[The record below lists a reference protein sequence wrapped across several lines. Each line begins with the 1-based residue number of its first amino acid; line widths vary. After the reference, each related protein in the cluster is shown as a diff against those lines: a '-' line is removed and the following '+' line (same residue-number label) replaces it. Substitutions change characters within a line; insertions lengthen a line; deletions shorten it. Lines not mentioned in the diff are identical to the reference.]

1 MKRIIFLSA
10 ILFIVA
16 QLTFSQSNYKRV
28 SISNITP
35 SLLQQLDREGIDLTY
50 GAVIQDNT
58 LKLEL
63 NDGEQ
68 VITRK
73 FIKL

>member
-10 ILFIVA
+10 ILFIVT

-28 SISNITP
+28 SISNVTP
-35 SLLQQLDREGIDLTY
+35 SLLQQLDREGIDLTC
-50 GAVIQDNT
+50 GDVIQDNT

-63 NDGEQ
+63 NDYE
-68 VITRK
+68 
-73 FIKL
+73 LNS

>member
-10 ILFIVA
+10 ILFIVT

-28 SISNITP
+28 SISNVTP

-50 GAVIQDNT
+50 GDVIQDNT

-63 NDGEQ
+63 NDYE
-68 VITRK
+68 
-73 FIKL
+73 LNS